1 MSVLAYGKKDGF
13 AATFSF
19 QFILKSN
26 NEIKAHRNTEVYF
39 GGTQT

>member
-19 QFILKSN
+19 DAEEQRVYS
-26 NEIKAHRNTEVYF
+26 EI
-39 GGTQT
+39 